1 MACAQRTEAPIAVV
15 GGGFRVAAPFGHQ
28 VPSEEGP
35 TGGFRRRIFLD
46 DIFIGIELAPCHST
60 AEEAFFF
67 YHPVSLCPLFGMFWR
82 LELGRDRPLSG
93 YQ

>member
-35 TGGFRRRIFLD
+35 TGGFRRRIFFFLD

-60 AEEAFFF
+60 AEEAFFSITPSACALCLACF
-67 YHPVSLCPLFGMFWR
+67 GGSSLAAIGP
-82 LELGRDRPLSG
+82 
-93 YQ
+93 